1 MPANIEGFRSVIIQI
16 ATPYTTGTGFLMP
29 QFNVIVTNE
38 HVIRDNNEVVV
49 EGVGLKRSIA
59 RVLFVDPKLDIAFI
73 ESPSLTE
80 MAPLT
85 TKTDTLPSV
94 GDKVFA
100 VGHPFGIRFTTTSG
114 IISNHGH
121 HSNGVDYIQHDA
133 ALNPGNS
140 GGPLLDE
147 SGLVIGINTFIIQN
161 GQNIGFALPI
171 KYVVEAAQKY
181 SAHLGDCAVACA
193 TCGNFVFDKGQKAK
207 YCPHCGSGI
216 QLPSYIEPY
225 EPIGMA
231 ATIEEL
237 ISETG
242 HDVTISR
249 RGPNAWELVHGSAK
263 ITIYYYDKTGLIT
276 GEAYLCT
283 LPNHQIREVYEF
295 LLHENYNL
303 AGLTLSVR
311 QEDIILSLLIYDRF
325 FNVETGLR
333 LIEELFKQAD
343 YYDNILVEQ
352 YGAFWKQTSEE
363 IN

>member
-1 MPANIEGFRSVIIQI
+1 MPAIVENFKSVIIQI
-16 ATPYTTGTGFLMP
+16 ATPYTTGTGFLLP
-29 QFNVIVTNE
+29 QFKVIVTNE
-38 HVIRDNNEVVV
+38 HVIRDNKDVVI
-49 EGVGLKRSIA
+49 EGIGLKRRIA
-59 RVLFVDPKLDIAFI
+59 RVLFVDPKLDIAFLEAPDFQVLFNVAI
-73 ESPSLTE
+73 KTE
-80 MAPLT
+80 G
-85 TKTDTLPSV
+85 LPTV

-121 HSNGVDYIQHDA
+121 NINGLDYIQHDA

-147 SGLVIGINTFIIQN
+147 SGFVIGINTFIIKN

-171 KYVVEAAQKY
+171 KYVVEAAQEY
-181 SAHLGDCAVACA
+181 ALHHGDCAVSCGAC
-193 TCGNFVFDKGQKAK
+193 NNIVFDKGQKAK
-207 YCPHCGSGI
+207 YCPHCGAGV
-216 QLPSYIEPY
+216 QLPSYIDPY
-225 EPIGMA
+225 EPIGMS

-237 ISETG
+237 ITETG

-263 ITIYYYDKTGLIT
+263 ISIYYYEKTGLIT

-283 LPNHQIREVYEF
+283 LPNHRIREVYEF

-311 QEDIILSLLIYDRF
+311 QQDIILSLLIYDRF

-352 YGAFWKQTSEE
+352 YGAFWKLSNEE